1 MEQQTATPDWLN
13 LVVSQPLGIA
23 VLLLIVI
30 AFVFG
35 YIVSGKQFRRE
46 QDRADRLAETVNV
59 QAASI
64 AKAIDA
70 AEKSLEATR
79 LVQSLIQGIDSTL
92 RNSTPRG
99 Q

>member
-1 MEQQTATPDWLN
+1 MEDISLEW
-13 LVVSQPLGIA
+13 VVSQPLGIA
-23 VLLLIVI
+23 VLLLVVVAFATDRIVT
-30 AFVFG
+30 
-35 YIVSGKQFRRE
+35 GKAHRRE
-46 QDRADRLAETVNV
+46 QDRADRLAETVRV
-59 QAASI
+59 QADSI

-92 RNSTPRG
+92 RNQRG